1 MRMTTT
7 VLFVCSGNI
16 CRSPMAEAVM
26 RHKIAAAGLS
36 RTIAVDSAGTGSWHS
51 GELPH
56 RGTRAVLRRHQ
67 ITADGI
73 VARQVNRHDL
83 DAFDYLVAMDGEQ
96 EADLRDLLRQHGGR
110 GQVVRLLDYADP
122 AVTQGRRDVPDPYY
136 TGEFDLV
143 YQLVDAAVDG
153 LLRHVR
159 RG

>member
-1 MRMTTT
+1 MMTT
-7 VLFVCSGNI
+7 VLFVCSGKI
-16 CRSPMAEAVM
+16 CCSPMAEAVM
-26 RHKIAAAGLS
+26 RHKIAAADLS
-36 RTIAVDSAGTGSWHS
+36 RAIAVDSAGTGSWHI

-56 RGTRAVLRRHQ
+56 RGTREVLRRHQ
-67 ITADGI
+67 IIADGI

-83 DAFDYLVAMDGEQ
+83 DAFDYLVAMASEHEDE
-96 EADLRDLLRQHGGR
+96 LRDLLRQHGGR
-110 GQVVRLLDYADP
+110 GQVVRLLDFADP

-153 LLRHVR
+153 LLHHVQ